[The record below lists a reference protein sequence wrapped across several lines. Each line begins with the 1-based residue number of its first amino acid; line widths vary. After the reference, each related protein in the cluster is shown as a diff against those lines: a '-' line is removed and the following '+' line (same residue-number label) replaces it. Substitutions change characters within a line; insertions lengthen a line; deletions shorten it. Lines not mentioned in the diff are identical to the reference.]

1 MKKIADFLKKLPI
14 YVYISVGLLL
24 VALLITSCQGLFN
37 VNVKDSNSNVVLNDS
52 VKLGGEKWDVEE
64 VEEED
69 TIVYHVVELDFSVS
83 RETLWSV

>member
-1 MKKIADFLKKLPI
+1 MKKIMDYLKKLPI

-52 VKLGGEKWDVEE
+52 VKLGGEK
-64 VEEED
+64 
-69 TIVYHVVELDFSVS
+69 
-83 RETLWSV
+83 

>member
-52 VKLGGEKWDVEE
+52 VKLGGEK
-64 VEEED
+64 
-69 TIVYHVVELDFSVS
+69 
-83 RETLWSV
+83 